1 MDNRFIEVNT
11 MQTMIP
17 TIEPTALHQ
26 VMARG
31 NSSIL
36 LDVRSAS
43 EFADGHAEGAV
54 NLPLEQADAGGVKR
68 LLGADAGSGHPLY
81 LICASGRR
89 AALAADNLRSQG
101 LENLTLVDGGTQAW
115 KTHRL
120 PMRRESKL
128 PSLERQTQIALG
140 VVLLALLAKGSFLHP
155 LFFGLTGL
163 LGVGLIVAGLT
174 AQCALT
180 SLLARMPWNRNTTAQ
195 PAA

>member
-1 MDNRFIEVNT
+1 

-17 TIEPTALHQ
+17 TIEPAALHQ
-26 VMARG
+26 VMTRG
-31 NSSIL
+31 DTSYL

-43 EFADGHAEGAV
+43 EFADGHAEGAI
-54 NLPLEQADAGGVKR
+54 NLPLEQADAGAVKR

-81 LICASGRR
+81 LTCASGRR

-140 VVLLALLAKGSFLHP
+140 VIILAILAKGSLLHP
-155 LFFGLTGL
+155 LFFALAGL
-163 LGVGLIVAGLT
+163 LGVALIVAGVTARCGLT
-174 AQCALT
+174 A
-180 SLLARMPWNRNTTAQ
+180 LLARMPWNRMAVASPPS
-195 PAA
+195 PA